1 MSTVKLQECRVQ
13 NQCEYVV
20 ISGEKNFGVEVV
32 GGRYGVGLVL
42 KMNFSNHLGRS
53 YRLDNLV
60 SFMGVVA

>member
-32 GGRYGVGLVL
+32 GGCAL
-42 KMNFSNHLGRS
+42 
-53 YRLDNLV
+53 LDNV
-60 SFMGVVA
+60 VVERSAGSGVVAINQKMEAHHPL